1 MSRLSDLATKA
12 TMKAYAQGAAQ
23 NAVAPI
29 ADFLAPTVE
38 VATPVGEYHAYDD
51 KTRFQ
56 IPNTERAPGADAV
69 KLGFGSSP
77 ATYNCR
83 HNSLDIPVDIQEQ
96 DADEFAL
103 QDAINMASEV
113 GSLAHEKKVIDLALA
128 AVGSGTNITLSNSG
142 TNLVSSLDTAIL
154 DILKVAG
161 YGSLMNVGLLF
172 GPTAF
177 AKFRN
182 HASVTG
188 RFIAAS
194 NSKKEF
200 QGIVAP
206 TEEEVRGLLIGNKV
220 DVRTSFMVYDAA
232 GNGLAAN
239 KTWLLGDSIIVFAR
253 MATPTRRDP
262 SFMKTFRLRDRWMV
276 PGTYTK
282 PDGRGE
288 VAKLDWS
295 CDPKVTNT
303 VAAVRFNLV

>member
-38 VATPVGEYHAYDD
+38 VATPVGEYQAYDD

-128 AVGSGTNITLSNSG
+128 AVGAGTDITLSNAG
-142 TNLVSSLDTAIL
+142 TNLISSFDTAIL
-154 DILKVAG
+154 NILKIAG
-161 YGSLMNVGLLF
+161 YGSLMISG
-172 GPTAF
+172 GM
-177 AKFRN
+177 R
-182 HASVTG
+182 
-188 RFIAAS
+188 
-194 NSKKEF
+194 
-200 QGIVAP
+200 Q
-206 TEEEVRGLLIGNKV
+206 RG
-220 DVRTSFMVYDAA
+220 
-232 GNGLAAN
+232 
-239 KTWLLGDSIIVFAR
+239 
-253 MATPTRRDP
+253 
-262 SFMKTFRLRDRWMV
+262 
-276 PGTYTK
+276 
-282 PDGRGE
+282 GRGMRGRVE
-288 VAKLDWS
+288 PTTPALASPADS
-295 CDPKVTNT
+295 ET
-303 VAAVRFNLV
+303 VSGMSTANSQRATWRSMEMASS